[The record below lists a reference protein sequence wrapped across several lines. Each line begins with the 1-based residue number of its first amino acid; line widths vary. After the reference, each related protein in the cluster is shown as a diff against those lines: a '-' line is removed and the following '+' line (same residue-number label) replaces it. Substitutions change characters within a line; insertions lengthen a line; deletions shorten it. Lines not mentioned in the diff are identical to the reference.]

1 MLLIFSATSA
11 LTNFTVEARSHLM
24 STLILNVNPMPF
36 SNLLQSSKVPL
47 SVEEMPTQLHSS
59 IRTTLE
65 YILKEDRLYL
75 TCMLFQAMHQ
85 CTERPHI

>member
-11 LTNFTVEARSHLM
+11 RTNFTVEARSHLM

-59 IRTTLE
+59 IRTT
-65 YILKEDRLYL
+65 
-75 TCMLFQAMHQ
+75 
-85 CTERPHI
+85 